1 VIIAGSLATNTM
13 PSQWRFY
20 TPHVTEVMITVA
32 SFGWFLMNFSL
43 FAKFMPIVSM
53 TEMKEGISWLR
64 QAVSTTYPYRKAA

>member
-1 VIIAGSLATNTM
+1 M

-20 TPHVTEVMITVA
+20 TPHTTDVVITVA

-53 TEMKEGISWLR
+53 TEMKEGIIWLR
-64 QAVSTTYPYRKAA
+64 QAVGGSYPYRKAA

>member
-1 VIIAGSLATNTM
+1 M

-20 TPHVTEVMITVA
+20 SWHPTEAIITAA

-64 QAVSTTYPYRKAA
+64 KAVRTTYPYRKAA